1 MPFGLKNVKA
11 TYKQMIN
18 KIFKEE
24 IGHFVEVY
32 VNDILDKSQN
42 REDHADDL
50 SQIFK
55 VLRKYNIKLNSEKCT
70 SRVTSGKFL
79 GFMMTSQGIKINP
92 KKIKALLEM
101 K

>member
-50 SQIFK
+50 S
-55 VLRKYNIKLNSEKCT
+55 
-70 SRVTSGKFL
+70 
-79 GFMMTSQGIKINP
+79 
-92 KKIKALLEM
+92 
-101 K
+101 